1 MTKIGSFKIQD
12 SFKLTGRGLVAL
24 DQIMEGVV
32 KIGAYLT
39 FIIDNKTVVMK
50 ISGVEMADI
59 DRPAGKFAV
68 GLTFVYKS
76 EEERN
81 EFGPIRLK
89 E

>member
-24 DQIMEGVV
+24 GQIIEGVV

>member
-24 DQIMEGVV
+24 GQIMEGVV